1 MINVFTKKLQLC
13 AWALLLTY
21 ALAATATAGVPLE
34 VGLYKS
40 ILVDFKN
47 QNRKIVLVTLANT
60 KKEAKERDVD
70 QMVTYAQPGKTDDPT
85 AVLTKR
91 MENRKSSEADTG
103 NTNKFVVPEILSEYV
118 LKLDGITI
126 GSTSMIIW
134 TKGVGDEKPVPTF
147 FDLKV
152 TGDREAIENQLKET
166 APNDTINVQY
176 ANDTVVLTGN
186 VANEQTRN
194 KAQEIAKAY
203 APKVLNNI
211 TINEPQQVLLQVKV
225 AQVDRS
231 ALRNLGISAL
241 VKGNSAEGVVS
252 ASNGTLGAGTLLG
265 NAAGLTGLPTDG
277 IQLGV
282 SYFKGGIGATLQALA
297 TKGYAKILAEPNLLI
312 KSQPISKTGL
322 KPSGGNSGASGSLG
336 SCSGDEGYAC
346 FMAGKKYPISIVQS
360 VGGTSQT
367 TVTTLDVGVKL
378 VFHAEVMENGLINLK
393 ITPASVSAI
402 TGTLAVNGYPII
414 DTREVNTEVELGDG
428 QSLIMAGM
436 LQEEAVKTMSKI
448 PLLGD
453 IPILGA
459 LFRSTSDDI
468 KEKELVFFVTPKIV
482 KPVKTTDES
491 KFVVKEGQKYELPGE
506 KLPAGLKES
515 DVKVPPEQEGD
526 IKWMP
531 LGD

>member
-13 AWALLLTY
+13 AWALLLTC
-21 ALAATATAGVPLE
+21 ALAAPATAGVPLE

-40 ILVDFKN
+40 ILVDFKK

-60 KKEAKERDVD
+60 KKEAKEKDVD
-70 QMVTYAQPGKTDDPT
+70 QMVTYAQPGNTDDPT
-85 AVLTKR
+85 AVLTRRVEGKK
-91 MENRKSSEADTG
+91 NSDTDTG

-134 TKGVGDEKPVPTF
+134 TKGEGGEKPVPTF

-176 ANDTVVLTGN
+176 ANDTVVLSGN

-225 AQVDRS
+225 AQVDRT

-241 VKGNSAEGVVS
+241 IKGASAEGGGS
-252 ASNGTLGAGTLLG
+252 AAAPIAAGTLLG

-277 IQLGV
+277 IQLGI
-282 SYFKGGIGATLQALA
+282 SYFKGGIAATLKALA
-297 TKGYAKILAEPNLLI
+297 TKGYAKILAEPNLLV
-312 KSQPISKTGL
+312 KSQPISKIGL
-322 KPSGGNSGASGSLG
+322 KPTGGGGSGSLG
-336 SCSGDEGYAC
+336 SCSGEEGYAC

-378 VFHAEVMENGLINLK
+378 VFHAEVLENGLINLK

-428 QSLIMAGM
+428 QSLVMAGM

-459 LFRSTSDDI
+459 LFRSTDDSI
-468 KEKELVFFVTPKIV
+468 TEKELVFFVTPKIV
-482 KPVKTTDES
+482 KPVKTVDES
-491 KFVVKEGQKYELPGE
+491 RFVVKEGQKYELPGDN
-506 KLPAGLKES
+506 LPAGLKES
-515 DVKVPPEQEGD
+515 DVKVSPEQERD
-526 IKWMP
+526 LKWMP